1 MTLSAATCRCG
12 MERSTLT
19 PETVKRSALQL
30 GRLERS
36 PARLRRRSSIDGRF
50 GPRSTG
56 RGTGGP
62 RIKTVLAHTGT
73 SLVWEA
79 ISTAQESGRGK
90 IFAPNQKPFF
100 ARKNFDSSRLT
111 ADTLPPTLNRRYP
124 TAHDRT
130 NRDRRPH
137 RRQNESAPQWQPLV
151 RATASTGRLLGY
163 GSRVDR
169 RPEEFAAV
177 PRRAGHR
184 PDARRRDGS
193 GRHRRKFRVSRKI
206 G

>member
-1 MTLSAATCRCG
+1 

-19 PETVKRSALQL
+19 PETVKRSALHL

-56 RGTGGP
+56 RGTGDP

-111 ADTLPPTLNRRYP
+111 ADTLPPTLNRRYLTAMTDTETTIQIDAKTQAIRSGNRWALLRRLPDGTYDTERTWTGGRRSLLQYLDEQGIVP
-124 TAHDRT
+124 T
-130 NRDRRPH
+130 RDAEA
-137 RRQNESAPQWQPLV
+137 QLAGIAES
-151 RATASTGRLLGY
+151 
-163 GSRVDR
+163 
-169 RPEEFAAV
+169 
-177 PRRAGHR
+177 
-184 PDARRRDGS
+184 S
-193 GRHRRKFRVSRKI
+193 GFRER
-206 G
+206 